1 MCPNDGMSA
10 PTICPNGQYTTTSQN
25 TACTDCARGKNLFCK
40 YKSCMYN
47 IYFSKL
53 ETYQGVHLS

>member
-25 TACTDCARGKNLFCK
+25 TACTDCARGKK
-40 YKSCMYN
+40 YN
-47 IYFSKL
+47 IYL
-53 ETYQGVHLS
+53 